1 MFPHFDMLYLH
12 YHLLQNLL
20 LFPLWS
26 FSLSHGLFG
35 SMLVIF
41 HISGVFK
48 IFFVLYFCQ
57 KTYSVILIFWNF
69 LRLLALFSTLVNG
82 PVILE
87 RNVYS
92 AVLRCSAINVSQI
105 HSVVVHTFTDLTN
118 FFLEKSVKGFSSVH
132 SSVYF
137 FNSGKY

>member
-1 MFPHFDMLYLH
+1 
-12 YHLLQNLL
+12 
-20 LFPLWS
+20 
-26 FSLSHGLFG
+26 
-35 SMLVIF
+35 MLVSF

-48 IFFVLYFCQ
+48 IFFVLYFFQ

-69 LRLLALFSTLVNG
+69 LKLLALFSTLVNG

-105 HSVVVHTFTDLTN
+105 HSVVVHTFTDLSN
-118 FFLEKSVKGFSSVH
+118 FFLEKSVKGFRCSHLFISLILANIEALLFGAYTFEDFYLFDELSSLFMEY
-132 SSVYF
+132 SSLSLIFIV
-137 FNSGKY
+137 